1 MPTSSSRIILVDTNC
16 FLRLY
21 QSSVRPLM
29 GQDIGGYRLL
39 TLKKLVEEFQN
50 NQNLV
55 SNYPSIATGSK
66 YDELTNSAIKIRGV
80 NKKKIENLQKELA
93 PYSKSFLE
101 SYCKRQKI
109 EIIRRLSS
117 PDLELLATAII
128 IKGIIATDEW
138 PLRLIAADLMEDQ
151 EEYKIGLFNSLELL
165 HLIQENGKI
174 SPEDRR
180 KTVRSWM
187 LYREK
192 LLRDWR
198 EDYQRLFGE
207 SADSLDDV

>member
-21 QSSVRPLM
+21 HSPVLPLM

-39 TLKKLVEEFQN
+39 TLEKLVDEFQN
-50 NQNLV
+50 NHTLV
-55 SNYPSIATGSK
+55 SNYPSVASGTRH
-66 YDELTNSAIKIRGV
+66 DELKHSAIKLSGI
-80 NKKKIENLQKELA
+80 NKKMVTSSSNNLA
-93 PYSKSFLE
+93 PYAKSLLE
-101 SYCKRQKI
+101 LYCNRQKI
-109 EIIRRLSS
+109 STRRLSS
-117 PDLELLATAII
+117 PDIELLATTIV
-128 IKGIIATDEW
+128 IKGIMATDEW
-138 PLRLIAADLMEDQ
+138 PLRLVATDLMEDQ

-207 SADSLDDV
+207 PAHSLDDV